1 MLGASPPLGEPERHW
16 VSYDA
21 KCVAGATSHISHKHP
36 GVVQVQLDIR
46 EGHAQT
52 VDKVLAWL
60 PEDLS
65 GVTVCDAGCG
75 TGSLALPLAMR
86 GAEVAG
92 FDISQAMAR
101 LPGLP

>member
-1 MLGASPPLGEPERHW
+1 MVGHLRCKAL
-16 VSYDA
+16 
-21 KCVAGATSHISHKHP
+21 AGAISHVQP
-36 GVVQVQLDIR
+36 RFACVVQVQLDIR

-52 VDKVLAWL
+52 VDKVLSWL
-60 PEDLS
+60 PDDLS

-86 GAEVAG
+86 GADVAG

-101 LPGLP
+101 LPGLA